1 MWFIWIMW
9 VIVAIAII
17 ATIILLTGKG
27 SMLVSGFNTKSPEE
41 RAKYDKEK
49 VSKQTGLLMIF
60 VDVGLLALTSYI
72 QFRAIPAIQN
82 ITISDYGTEITIVA
96 LGICAYI
103 IVIGIGLLCVVS
115 RTARMTVQSNDRNMD
130 IVSSMRFQNASTNTR
145 RYSS

>member
-1 MWFIWIMW
+1 M
-9 VIVAIAII
+9 VYLDYV
-17 ATIILLTGKG
+17 GDCG
-27 SMLVSGFNTKSPEE
+27 NRYYRYDYLVDGQRKYVGF
-41 RAKYDKEK
+41 RIKYDKEK

-103 IVIGIGLLCVVS
+103 IVIGIWAAMRGFKNCK
-115 RTARMTVQSNDRNMD
+115 NDGTK
-130 IVSSMRFQNASTNTR
+130 Q
-145 RYSS
+145 

>member
-1 MWFIWIMW
+1 MKGVLIMWFIWIMW

-60 VDVGLLALTSYI
+60 VDVGLLALTLYI

-103 IVIGIGLLCVVS
+103 IVIGIWAAMRGFKNCK
-115 RTARMTVQSNDRNMD
+115 NDGTK
-130 IVSSMRFQNASTNTR
+130 Q
-145 RYSS
+145 

>member
-96 LGICAYI
+96 LGIRAYI
-103 IVIGIGLLCVVS
+103 IVIGIWAAMRGFKNCK
-115 RTARMTVQSNDRNMD
+115 NDGTK
-130 IVSSMRFQNASTNTR
+130 Q
-145 RYSS
+145 

>member
-49 VSKQTGLLMIF
+49 VSKQTWIAYDFRRCWVAGL
-60 VDVGLLALTSYI
+60 
-72 QFRAIPAIQN
+72 
-82 ITISDYGTEITIVA
+82 
-96 LGICAYI
+96 
-103 IVIGIGLLCVVS
+103 
-115 RTARMTVQSNDRNMD
+115 D
-130 IVSSMRFQNASTNTR
+130 IVHSISGHPGDTEYHYFGLWHGNNYCRAGYLCIYHCYRHLGCYAWFENCKNDGTKQ
-145 RYSS
+145 